1 MKKLTEWALIAF
13 TIICL
18 TAIWGLTWHFF
29 GWYGIITLGIIAIA
43 LSIYT
48 TI

>member
-1 MKKLTEWALIAF
+1 MRKFTEYALIAL
-13 TIICL
+13 TIISL
-18 TAIWGLTWHFF
+18 TAIWGLTYHFF
-29 GWYGIITLGIIAIA
+29 GWYGILALAIIAIG

>member
-1 MKKLTEWALIAF
+1 MRKFTEWALIAL

-18 TAIWGLTWHFF
+18 TAIWGLVWHYF
-29 GWYGIITLGIIAIA
+29 GWYGIITLAVIAIG